1 MVLNQSDRKADDTR
15 GNFLSNVAVNG
26 QTGETRICNP
36 FSVGK
41 SPGNIA
47 DKMLPRKSSVSSQ
60 VCCVDDFTVYI
71 SCVCL

>member
-41 SPGNIA
+41 SPGNFA
-47 DKMLPRKSSVSSQ
+47 DKKLPRKSSV
-60 VCCVDDFTVYI
+60 
-71 SCVCL
+71 